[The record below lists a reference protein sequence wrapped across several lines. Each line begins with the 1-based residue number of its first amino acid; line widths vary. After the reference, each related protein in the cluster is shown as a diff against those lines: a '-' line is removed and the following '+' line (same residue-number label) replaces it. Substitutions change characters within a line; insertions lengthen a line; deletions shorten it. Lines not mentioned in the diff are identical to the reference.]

1 MTFSNLYRI
10 FHVEK
15 EWHKFLLVPISIKK
29 SFFKK
34 SSTPLE
40 LERASWISPNKDWYE
55 GGGPYRGKKKM
66 KLEVALTLTTISI
79 PILQTRMAPHSLTL
93 YTLTS
98 VWIFSI
104 LFAIYFILYWQW
116 EFFLRSKLLRL
127 WSFSLFSWSKWT
139 IHLYD
144 CKEKLEAGHS

>member
-1 MTFSNLYRI
+1 
-10 FHVEK
+10 
-15 EWHKFLLVPISIKK
+15 
-29 SFFKK
+29 
-34 SSTPLE
+34 
-40 LERASWISPNKDWYE
+40 
-55 GGGPYRGKKKM
+55 M

-116 EFFLRSKLLRL
+116 EFFKIKASEVVIIFFILM
-127 WSFSLFSWSKWT
+127 
-139 IHLYD
+139 I
-144 CKEKLEAGHS
+144 